1 MFTIQKTVRRETDE
15 RTINQMIK
23 VYDDLL
29 DKEKFDNIKGH
40 IMGEQFPWYL
50 GIVRIPGNWNDESL
64 HDPLDN
70 IQFSNWMYDN
80 HQPLGPE
87 IEIVEPILTHPVLA
101 LTSLVR
107 VKANLTMR
115 TSKVVEHGWHVD
127 GFFRCNAA
135 IYYVNSND
143 GYTKFKDGTKVE
155 SVENRLVTFNA
166 QDLHTGTTCTNQ
178 KVRCVL
184 NFNYFSKTEEDKK
197 IKDQIITNEEIYE
210 RSQ

>member
-1 MFTIQKTVRRETDE
+1 
-15 RTINQMIK
+15 MIK
-23 VYDDLL
+23 VYDNLL
-29 DKEKFDNIKGH
+29 DKEKFDYIKSN
-40 IMGEQFPWYL
+40 IMGEVFPWNL
-50 GIVRIPGNWNDESL
+50 GIVRRPGIWNDESL

-70 IQFSNWMYDN
+70 IQFFKWLYND
-80 HQPLGPE
+80 HQPQGSE
-87 IEIVEPILTHPVLA
+87 IQIVESILTHPVLA

-127 GFFRCNAA
+127 GLFRCNAA

-166 QDLHTGTTCTNQ
+166 QDQHTGTTCTNQ

-184 NFNYFSKTEEDKK
+184 NFNYFSETEEDKK
-197 IKDQIITNEEIYE
+197 IRNQNY
-210 RSQ
+210 

>member
-1 MFTIQKTVRRETDE
+1 
-15 RTINQMIK
+15 MIK
-23 VYDDLL
+23 VYDNLL
-29 DKEKFDNIKGH
+29 DKEKFYYIKSN
-40 IMGEQFPWYL
+40 IMGDRFSWNM
-50 GIVRIPGNWNDESL
+50 GTVRKPGDTWNDESL
-64 HDPLDN
+64 HNPLDN
-70 IQFSNWMYDN
+70 IHFFKWMYLD
-80 HQPLGPE
+80 HQPIGRE
-87 IEIVEPILTHPVLA
+87 IQIVDSILNHPVLE

-166 QDLHTGTTCTNQ
+166 QDQHTGTTCTNQ

-197 IKDQIITNEEIYE
+197 IKDQIITNEEIYK